1 MSLLHPVF
9 RDIGSAEDAADA
21 AAALWLARTGA
32 SWSPADEAALQ
43 AWITADVAQAEAWAG
58 IGEVMDLF
66 DDAAAPELAPL
77 RDQALRAADQ
87 GARRRPVLTRRRLIG
102 GGVGAGL
109 AAAAAGLVVLGAQ
122 PPWRTYRAEPG
133 ARRSVVLAD
142 GSRLTLD
149 AGAEVRTRFTDG
161 RRDLVLTT
169 GQARFEVAKDPRR
182 PFAVAVGDHLVVAT
196 GTAFNVEHEGDG
208 AMVTLLEGR
217 VEVRAR
223 RTGQVAA
230 RLQPGQGYRLAAG
243 GDGVLIPQADVNQVV
258 AWTEGQLI
266 FQDERLETAARRVS
280 RYSPQRP
287 IRVSPEAGDLRVSGV
302 FAADDADAFV
312 EAVSLYLPVAATR
325 RPDGSVD
332 LTLRRAPAP

>member
-1 MSLLHPVF
+1 MNTLHPVF
-9 RDIGSAEDAADA
+9 RDIGAAEDATDA
-21 AAALWLARTGA
+21 AATLWLARTG
-32 SWSPADEAALQ
+32 SGWSAADEAALQ
-43 AWITADVAQAEAWAG
+43 AWIAADVAHAEAWAG
-58 IGEVMDLF
+58 IGEVIGLF
-66 DDAAAPELAPL
+66 DDASAPELAPL
-77 RDQALRAADQ
+77 RNQALRAAGS
-87 GARRRPVLTRRRLIG
+87 GARRPPVLTRRRLIG

-109 AAAAAGLVVLGAQ
+109 AAATAGFIVLGAQ
-122 PPWRTYRAEPG
+122 PSWRTYRAEPG

-142 GSRLTLD
+142 GSQLTLD

-169 GQARFEVAKDPRR
+169 GQVRFEVARDARR

-196 GTAFNVEHEGDG
+196 GTAFNVEHDG
-208 AMVTLLEGR
+208 PDAMVTLLEGR

-223 RTGQVAA
+223 RTGQVTA
-230 RLQPGQGYRLAAG
+230 RLRPGQGYRLADD
-243 GDGVLIPQADVNQVV
+243 GDGVLIPEADVKQAL

-266 FQDERLETAARRVS
+266 FQDERLETAALRVS
-280 RYSPQRP
+280 RYSPRRP

-332 LTLRRAPAP
+332 LALRRAPAP

>member
-1 MSLLHPVF
+1 MNSLHPVF
-9 RDIGSAEDAADA
+9 RDIGAAEDATDA
-21 AAALWLARTGA
+21 AAALWLARDGA
-32 SWSPADEAALQ
+32 GWSPAEEAALQ
-43 AWITADVAQAEAWAG
+43 AWIAGDAAHAEAWAG
-58 IGEVMDLF
+58 IGEVMGLF
-66 DDAAAPELAPL
+66 DDPSAPELVPL
-77 RDQALRAADQ
+77 RDQALRAAGS
-87 GARRRPVLTRRRLIG
+87 GARRPPVLTRRRLIG

-109 AAAAAGLVVLGAQ
+109 AAAAAGLVVLQ
-122 PPWRTYRAEPG
+122 PQPAWRIYRAEPG
-133 ARRSVVLAD
+133 ARRSVALAD
-142 GSRLTLD
+142 GSQLTLD
-149 AGAEVRTRFTDG
+149 AGAEVRARFTDG
-161 RRDLVLTT
+161 RRDLILTT

-196 GTAFNVEHEGDG
+196 GTAFNIEHDG
-208 AMVTLLEGR
+208 HDAMVTLLEGR

-230 RLQPGQGYRLAAG
+230 RLRPGQGYRLAG
-243 GDGVLIPQADVNQVV
+243 GGEGVLIPQADVKQAL
-258 AWTEGQLI
+258 AWTDGQLI

-332 LTLRRAPAP
+332 LALRRAAAP